1 MIESYLLV
9 VLETFSYPFY
19 IGIII
24 VIGIII
30 Q

>member
-9 VLETFSYPFY
+9 VLGSFSYPFY
-19 IGIII
+19 IEIA
-24 VIGIII
+24 IGIII

>member
-19 IGIII
+19 IGI

>member
-1 MIESYLLV
+1 MIENYLLV
-9 VLETFSYPFY
+9 VLETFSCPFY
-19 IGIII
+19 IGI

>member
-1 MIESYLLV
+1 MIESCLLV
-9 VLETFSYPFY
+9 FLETFSYPFY
-19 IGIII
+19 IEI